1 MKIPGIFLE
10 IKRGQKNRKK
20 CIRASWNVLR
30 LDRSKRGRIKKVALV
45 SSAVWT
51 EEKKKDLMWAGRTWL
66 CHSGS
71 PGNISACWELHS
83 KVCWQRTRPR
93 DSFSR
98 RGRSP
103 VNTFKCLGT
112 VLVFGFQAGWG
123 TGLWRGWAKQH
134 NTGLVHCISKVS
146 PRRRLEADG
155 SDLVKTAVNWD
166 QDTNG
171 TKTRSRPSPSQ
182 ELVRSLLNSY
192 LTVRNRKC
200 EMASWL
206 ILAHARAYADMM
218 SLLVQCARQRQ
229 GQRWLTRGP
238 CCGSD
243 AGPLW

>member
-1 MKIPGIFLE
+1 MCYALT
-10 IKRGQKNRKK
+10 GQREGASKKLLWSPVQFERRKN
-20 CIRASWNVLR
+20 
-30 LDRSKRGRIKKVALV
+30 
-45 SSAVWT
+45 
-51 EEKKKDLMWAGRTWL
+51 KDLIWAGRTWL

-123 TGLWRGWAKQH
+123 TGLWRGWAKQQ

-155 SDLVKTAVNWD
+155 SDLVKTAL
-166 QDTNG
+166 TE
-171 TKTRSRPSPSQ
+171 TKT
-182 ELVRSLLNSY
+182 
-192 LTVRNRKC
+192 LTGPKLGQDRVQVKN
-200 EMASWL
+200 L
-206 ILAHARAYADMM
+206 YA
-218 SLLVQCARQRQ
+218 
-229 GQRWLTRGP
+229 P
-238 CCGSD
+238 F
-243 AGPLW
+243 